1 MKLKVATRKS
11 ELALTQCRWFVRL
24 LEATHPGLEVEE
36 VHVVTT
42 GDRIADRPLAEIGGK
57 GLFLKEIEEALLAGE
72 ADFAVH
78 SMKDVPPELHPGLE
92 LVCTPEREDPRDALI
107 TRDGSSLAKLPQGA
121 RLGTSSLRRG
131 LQLRA
136 VRPDLVVVPIRGNV
150 GTRIQKCRRGDVDAT
165 VLALAGLK
173 RLGLEHEAAEVL
185 DVGSSLPA
193 VGQGILAIEARR
205 GDAVVGGL
213 MTPLIDREAALAARA
228 ERALLAVVGGDCRTP
243 VAGYAV
249 RDGANFQL
257 RGLLADASGSACL
270 RAEGSLTGEVT
281 PEAAE
286 LLGRD
291 VGRRLV
297 RARGGS

>member
-1 MKLKVATRKS
+1 M
-11 ELALTQCRWFVRL
+11 
-24 LEATHPGLEVEE
+24 
-36 VHVVTT
+36 
-42 GDRIADRPLAEIGGK
+42 
-57 GLFLKEIEEALLAGE
+57 
-72 ADFAVH
+72 
-78 SMKDVPPELHPGLE
+78 
-92 LVCTPEREDPRDALI
+92 
-107 TRDGSSLAKLPQGA
+107 
-121 RLGTSSLRRG
+121 
-131 LQLRA
+131 
-136 VRPDLVVVPIRGNV
+136 
-150 GTRIQKCRRGDVDAT
+150 
-165 VLALAGLK
+165 LALAGLK

-213 MTPLIDREAALAARA
+213 MAPLIDREAALAARA

-257 RGLLADASGSACL
+257 RGLLADASGSGCL

-286 LLGRD
+286 SLGRD
-291 VGRRLV
+291 VGQRLV